1 VYCHWGDNYAYEVA
15 RALQLDPHE
24 GVLRLGIGHY
34 NTMEEIEEA
43 LGVIQSALSR

>member
-1 VYCHWGDNYAYEVA
+1 AYEVA